1 MFFRGLSFGFSA
13 RWFHTLWSSGKFS
26 QISLWAKPT
35 VKALAPF
42 STHIS
47 CRFLL
52 SVFGSHWDLPPAPG
66 RRRFFFS
73 SNRSGAPLRTHLEPW
88 SISFPPAVGS
98 VRWVSG
104 SFWKTK
110 QTIAMKNKK
119 PKTPEPFFASKKA
132 SVMRELRVDPNFQ
145 SWSPA
150 TSGAKCHE
158 AKNVM
163 MIWSSLRF
171 NLCYKN
177 NDGAVGQRR
186 STQRKIQ
193 LRKNEPTQHPKG
205 QRCEWIALQNTDR
218 HFSTDARSV
227 RTMAT
232 QEPLELLLGFS
243 LSPLCSSNRKMR
255 QMTSQTK

>member
-1 MFFRGLSFGFSA
+1 
-13 RWFHTLWSSGKFS
+13 
-26 QISLWAKPT
+26 
-35 VKALAPF
+35 
-42 STHIS
+42 
-47 CRFLL
+47 
-52 SVFGSHWDLPPAPG
+52 
-66 RRRFFFS
+66 
-73 SNRSGAPLRTHLEPW
+73 
-88 SISFPPAVGS
+88 
-98 VRWVSG
+98 
-104 SFWKTK
+104 
-110 QTIAMKNKK
+110 MKNKK

-205 QRCEWIALQNTDR
+205 GMFFDPSPSGSNSLER
-218 HFSTDARSV
+218 HAVDAKFIEAHLFVTHGSCCFPVPGTRSK
-227 RTMAT
+227 
-232 QEPLELLLGFS
+232 S
-243 LSPLCSSNRKMR
+243 LSGLTLKAPKSPKLSLAPKKR
-255 QMTSQTK
+255 